1 MAIIKTETEIGKLKR
16 AARAGSAAFARV
28 LPMIRSGVSERQIA
42 ELLEA
47 FAQEVCGAAY
57 GGLAFPPIIAS
68 GPNGAQPHAEPSDRV
83 IEAGDFVTV
92 DFGVIVEDYC
102 SDMTRTFFVGGA
114 EAPSADAGR
123 AGPPSALLKGASAA
137 DALPAPVAEAAPTSA
152 SAPVRPAGKQIAV
165 YNAVFA
171 AQTAGVL
178 AARPGI
184 VCRDLDRVC
193 RGIIE
198 DAGFGEEFIH
208 TTGHGVGTE
217 VHENPRIGR
226 DSEEILAAGMVVTI
240 EPGIYIEGWGGVR
253 IEDTVVVTKSGC
265 EVITRGIAKEL
276 PV

>member
-1 MAIIKTETEIGKLKR
+1 MAVIKTEAEIEKLKR

-28 LPMIRSGVSERQIA
+28 LPMILPGVSERQIA

-47 FAQEVCGAAY
+47 FAQEACGAAY

-68 GPNGAQPHAEPSDRV
+68 GPNGAHPHAEPSDRV

-102 SDMTRTFFVGGA
+102 SDMTRTFFISGA
-114 EAPSADAGR
+114 ERGTGAESAHLAPPLSAPSAA
-123 AGPPSALLKGASAA
+123 PI
-137 DALPAPVAEAAPTSA
+137 LPARARPT
-152 SAPVRPAGKQIAV
+152 RKQIAV
-165 YNAVFA
+165 YNAVYA

-178 AARPGI
+178 EARPGI
-184 VCRDLDRVC
+184 MCRDLDRVC

-198 DAGFGEEFIH
+198 DAGFGEDFIH

-217 VHENPRIGR
+217 VHENPRIGK
-226 DSEEILAAGMVVTI
+226 DSRETLAVGMVVTI

-276 PV
+276 